1 MNEGWVCLNGKICPE
16 NQALIPVS
24 DRGFLFGEGMFT
36 TLRVDQGKC
45 ELFNG
50 HLQRLSEQAGALGFD
65 YAPQSFDWLEE
76 LIVRNQAVEG
86 TWRLKI
92 IVTAKKEG
100 KSVKAGNLAAIIE
113 PYQGKSMEPGSLC
126 LFPSPVE
133 RPTAPIKS
141 LCYLD
146 HLQIRN
152 YAQQLG
158 CHDAVTTNARGF
170 LLETGCSNL
179 FWIDQG
185 ILSFPDPELRYLK
198 GVFLKSLL
206 NHSPFPYQAV
216 KIPFEGLP
224 SSASVYMCN
233 SLSHV
238 RPVLSIGN
246 TCFPRNLEWEIMLQ
260 EATEKALQNDHLAI
274 FSS

>member
-1 MNEGWVCLNGKICPE
+1 MNERWVCLNGKICRE
-16 NQALIPVS
+16 NQAFIPVS

-45 ELFNG
+45 ELFNA
-50 HLQRLSEQAGALGFD
+50 HMNRLSQQAGALGFD
-65 YAPQSFDWLEE
+65 HAPLAFDWLKE
-76 LIVRNQAVEG
+76 LIVRNQAMEG

-100 KSVKAGNLAAIIE
+100 ESTKAGNLVATIE
-113 PYQGKSMEPGSLC
+113 PYLGNPMEPAALC

-133 RPTAPIKS
+133 SPTASIKS

-146 HLQIRN
+146 HLQIKN
-152 YAQQLG
+152 YALLQG
-158 CHDAVTTNARGF
+158 CHDAVTTNAGGF

-185 ILSFPDPELRYLK
+185 ILSFPDPDLRYLK

-216 KIPFEGLP
+216 KISFEGLP
-224 SSASVYMCN
+224 ARASVYMCN
-233 SLSHV
+233 SLTHV
-238 RPVLSIGN
+238 RPVLSIGKIF
-246 TCFPRNLEWEIMLQ
+246 FPRNPAWEEMLQ
-260 EATEKALQNDHLAI
+260 EATAKALQNDHLAI
-274 FSS
+274 L